1 MAPLGQALIVA
12 CVVVL
17 TGVIVSTLLALR
29 KTALRAESVMHV
41 VERQIAPMA
50 DQIESLT
57 TELRTLSRR
66 ANQELDHVSIAV
78 RQVEDVSG
86 KLARVAMGLS
96 GFSRAGQV
104 FSMAMA
110 VKRGLDV
117 FVDRLKDKH

>member
-1 MAPLGQALIVA
+1 MAPLGQALIVV

-17 TGVIVSTLLALR
+17 TGVLVSTLLALR

-50 DQIESLT
+50 GQIESLT
-57 TELRTLSRR
+57 AELRTLSRR
-66 ANQELDHVSIAV
+66 ANQEMDHVSAAV
-78 RQVEDVSG
+78 RQIEDVTG
-86 KLARVAMGLS
+86 KLARVAVGLS

-117 FVDRLKDKH
+117 FVERMKDKH